1 MRAIATTPALGE
13 EVFDVNSE
21 IGGTFTVS
29 IIEEIGD
36 GTVIVRILYG
46 EIKEDR
52 TCRDCQAIVLHLPSE
67 IKETKNSN
75 WQTYDRHNVGRE

>member
-29 IIEEIGD
+29 ITEDIGD

-46 EIKEDR
+46 EIKEDGWKSFGVFDGNIFKTR
-52 TCRDCQAIVLHLPSE
+52 RARLTNRRIL
-67 IKETKNSN
+67 
-75 WQTYDRHNVGRE
+75 R